1 MKNIPVSGN
10 TILQKID
17 EIQNDMM
24 KLNEIKNLTLEEFKS
39 GENFAIAEHYLR
51 RALEALF
58 EIGAHI
64 LSRVPGRR
72 VSGYKEIA
80 LFLGDV
86 GIIPDGF
93 AKETLV
99 KMAGY
104 RNRLVHFYSEITK
117 DEVYEIIK
125 NKLNDFTIFME
136 HIKIFLS
143 SPEKFGLVVDKQ
155 A

>member
-17 EIQNDMM
+17 EIQNDMV

-64 LSRVPGRR
+64 LLRVPGRR

-86 GIIPDGF
+86 KIIPDDF

-104 RNRLVHFYSEITK
+104 RNHFYSEITK

-136 HIKIFLS
+136 HMKIFLS
-143 SPEKFGLVVDKQ
+143 SPEKFGLAVDKQ